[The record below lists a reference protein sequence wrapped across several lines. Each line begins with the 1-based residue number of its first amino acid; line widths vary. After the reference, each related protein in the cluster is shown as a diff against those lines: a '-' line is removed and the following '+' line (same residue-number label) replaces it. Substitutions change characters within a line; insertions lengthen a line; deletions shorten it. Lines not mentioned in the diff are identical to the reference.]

1 MTVDGLN
8 FDARPD
14 PNNARFNAGVAREI
28 YMEAITIDLKNV
40 DFPANSEVMLR
51 SRDGIPKFY
60 GGNYDLTTHVP
71 GAVNFYSNSNTYGG
85 NNITPSAFTMDPR
98 MQIQT
103 DRVCFKVMI
112 QLVNNFYHLFG
123 SIKIRKF
130 PE

>member
-1 MTVDGLN
+1 MSVDGLN

-14 PNNARFNAGVAREI
+14 PNNARFNSGVAREI

-40 DFPANSEVMLR
+40 DFLLIQVMLR

-85 NNITPSAFTMDPR
+85 NNITPSALLDPQ
-98 MQIQT
+98 MQIQI
-103 DRVCFKVMI
+103 DRVCFKVMTRLAI
-112 QLVNNFYHLFG
+112 TLPHLQALQV
-123 SIKIRKF
+123 
-130 PE
+130 

>member
-71 GAVNFYSNSNTYGG
+71 GRL
-85 NNITPSAFTMDPR
+85 IFTQIRILTEETILHLLLLLDPQ
-98 MQIQT
+98 MQIQI
-103 DRVCFKVMI
+103 DRVCFKVMTRLAI
-112 QLVNNFYHLFG
+112 TLPPLQALQV
-123 SIKIRKF
+123 
-130 PE
+130 